1 MQASWMGQ
9 WKSLGRDGAATGRQC
24 SGCADELEQVEEG
37 STEPGEPE
45 CGGQVQEPTPW
56 LQPGLRD
63 LGQRCLMSLFLL
75 LK

>member
-24 SGCADELEQVEEG
+24 SGFGDELEQVEEG

-45 CGGQVQEPTPW
+45 
-56 LQPGLRD
+56 
-63 LGQRCLMSLFLL
+63 
-75 LK
+75 